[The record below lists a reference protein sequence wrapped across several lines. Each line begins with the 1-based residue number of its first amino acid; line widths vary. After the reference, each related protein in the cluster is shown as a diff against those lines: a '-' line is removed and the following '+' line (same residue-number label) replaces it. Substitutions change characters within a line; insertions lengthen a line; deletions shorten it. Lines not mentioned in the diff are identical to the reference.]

1 MERFIDFIC
10 TEIRFAAKSI
20 DVVTMEMMPPV
31 DPINDAAGD

>member
-10 TEIRFAAKSI
+10 TEIRFAASSI
-20 DVVTMEMMPPV
+20 DVLTIEMMRPV